1 MGKLTGQDIISGY
14 QNEKKKKKLTGLDIL
29 NGYEASKTSGYF
41 QESQGNLGQ
50 TIAGSAT
57 DVTTHGTGGLLD
69 MGETILDALMYAS
82 TYYTP
87 PGQEINLSLA
97 DLQKRQQLNQQF
109 IQQDLYNGQEV
120 AKALISD
127 NVKNLT
133 GIDSETMSVF
143 GDKSDSIAASGGQL
157 LGQIGANIAVPGSGL
172 AMMGASAF
180 GGEVENAFNN
190 GATFEEAGVSGAITA
205 GGEVLSEK
213 LFGFFGAKG
222 MDKIINK
229 TLANKLSNSALRAL
243 GKMGV
248 DALGEGTEEIL
259 SGITSAIGQKLTYM
273 EEKEINE
280 LFTREDALDSFIA
293 AIVLGLFGGGADATK
308 SVVTGKDMVTDLTK
322 NEEAVVEAIVQER
335 MEENKA
341 GLGQVTSDKDA
352 KKQLEKYRE
361 EAREMLKKGEV
372 SVDVIEKALGGD
384 TLTKYNDSV
393 SKLEEYNKLNK
404 IKTSDLTGEQS
415 DRLAELK
422 EQVKAGTLSEDGNLK
437 LKQQLSEQ
445 VSKLTENDQYI
456 RESYNEKAKRSQ
468 AFEADLSQYDE
479 KAQATIQ
486 KAIDSGIL
494 NNTKKTHVFV
504 DLVAKLSADKGVVFD
519 FSNSQRIKESGF
531 AINGKTVNGYVQG
544 NNITLNINSAQALN
558 KVVGHEITHVLE
570 GTDLYNDLQT
580 TLESYLGEAEYKSRL
595 QDVVHRY
602 RKVFEGDTTEKRMQ
616 QYKEELTAD
625 LVGEL
630 IFSDTDFV
638 NRLSVEKPNIFQKL
652 FEEIKYM
659 CKIAAAGSQEAK
671 KLEKVKRAFEKAYRE
686 TKKNSELT
694 VDKEA
699 DIRYNKY
706 SLYEQI
712 VRKKRK
718 TNQNEFWVN
727 DFDNCYKVR
736 IDEDLSYVITDTIP
750 INGNEDYIKEIMR
763 SIKDVNASRKN
774 TSNSDEHSKSYGGIN
789 SGDYAESQGEQ
800 SWSEFIDELL
810 EKFESEGI
818 VRKYNSSQGR
828 SDSEGRKYSV
838 NNETSSNDD
847 VFFDSKTKYSFS
859 GEKALSADHSQLA
872 IAREMDENGENAEVI
887 RQSTGWHRGYDG
899 KWRFEIDD
907 SAMEVDT
914 TGKFSQNP
922 DVRRYQE
929 LFEKAYVYVN
939 ATEEELSELQLL
951 DKALQGVSTEPRTLG
966 DLIKHP
972 KLFEAYP
979 ELGNIAISFDKN
991 VESGKAAFH
1000 PGFNEIVLSSS
1011 DKLNKN
1017 VLKKTL
1023 IHEIQHVIQEM
1034 EGFASGASSQ
1044 YWDRQLHGIF
1054 DSRPQSVREE
1064 EKQLENQWLELIEK
1078 DNQFALD
1085 MEKLLSIKPNIPR
1098 AKVDFDTLQ
1107 KIEEDPIEWQQ
1118 YDAER
1123 KALEKKYGSERV
1135 FDYIQL
1141 KYKMSQARKNGIRDS
1156 RQLYWDTA
1164 GEIEARDTAKRLDY
1178 DGDDRAA
1185 FAPKSKL
1192 ENVDKDNVVFANK
1205 YSLSSDNNLL
1215 HSNKD
1220 IYGKDIE
1227 LITPEQIAPVQEN
1240 AEGVNVSLPENTTP
1254 DLNLPLPDGY
1264 PSKPV
1269 ETVKE
1274 RNATKLRELNHKVE
1288 TDRQLQKETHN
1299 NFNKQIADIQSAMDK
1314 VEELRKDAV
1323 ADFKKKIY
1331 ALQTEYD
1338 AKENKTTKA
1347 ANELR
1352 QKIERLNAKQK
1363 EVDISYENQLLDM
1376 KHKIEDII
1384 VKRNNNDAS
1393 YEKRISD
1400 TETRIKKMN
1409 TKEFKTAEQRMT
1421 KQQEY
1426 RKLMSD
1432 LIGDTAKWIDKKLG
1446 LSYSTKT
1453 LRRNLRDIVRDENG
1467 NPDYAKA
1474 DMIYDELQGKY
1485 NHNEALLNREANEI
1499 KKAFRELKLTK
1510 EEDIYVQ
1517 MLGEYRYNPDTTIL
1531 AEDMTEFFEKNKD
1544 KIDEEKVDKAIESAR
1559 KLYDS
1564 LFSRV
1569 NEVLKE
1575 QGMKELG
1582 YREGY
1587 FPHFTED
1594 EQSWLARL
1602 LNWKTKKN
1610 DIPTDIA
1617 GMTEQ
1622 FNPNRSWQS
1631 FNKHRTGD
1639 STEYSFSKGLDTY
1652 VQGALDWIYHIEDI
1666 QKRRA
1671 FENEIRYRHSEQGVQ
1686 DKVQQVFDNED
1697 YDADEMQAQ
1706 IDAIYAEA
1714 DNPLNNFI
1722 TDFRTGTN
1730 ILAGKKN
1737 SMDRGLEQLTNRHIY
1752 STMTNLSNRVTA
1764 NMVGGS
1770 ISSALTNFIPITQSW
1785 GEVSPISSL
1794 KAMKDTIR
1802 SAIQD
1807 DGIVDKSDFL
1817 TNRLRKNDNL
1827 YKNGWDKAAEKV
1839 GIMMEIADGF
1849 TSQTVWRS
1857 KYLENIASGMSESAA
1872 IKNADQFAENV
1883 IAGRSRGNMPTIFDA
1898 KNPLFK
1904 VFTAFQL
1911 EVNNQYQYMFEDLPK
1926 DIKNKTTGNMI
1937 KAYGTM
1943 FLGAYFYNAAYS
1955 AMTGRD
1961 VAFDPIG
1968 MLEELLKDLGWFGED
1983 EEEEPVDAL
1992 LGLMDSVIGQTPFV
2006 SGLWGGG
2013 RIPLASAL
2021 PYEGIKELFT
2031 ELPADIAAGD
2041 TANIINEMTNPLYY
2055 LLSPVGGGGQIR
2067 KTIQGLSMFTPDKE
2081 VKGSYTTGGR
2091 LRYEVEQ
2098 TPLSM
2103 LQAALFGQWANENA
2117 VDYIDK
2123 GRTPLT
2129 PSQLEEF
2136 TEADMPM
2143 KDYWKYRDGLKG
2155 IEKNKD
2161 KADYIANLDLSTKQ
2175 KNILINNVYDRDT
2188 PIDLTGYENYSNF
2201 EEFDFAMT
2209 EPEKYTLVKPLG
2221 GWDSYQ
2227 EYTEALKG
2235 IEGDKDEDGET
2246 INGSRKKN
2254 LINALNDMDIEYGQK
2269 LLLFKS
2275 KYKAD
2280 DSYNLEIINYL
2291 NEREDITAE
2300 EMRKILEALDFTVDA
2315 NGKITW

>member
-1 MGKLTGQDIISGY
+1 M
-14 QNEKKKKKLTGLDIL
+14 NC
-29 NGYEASKTSGYF
+29 
-41 QESQGNLGQ
+41 
-50 TIAGSAT
+50 TI
-57 DVTTHGTGGLLD
+57 
-69 MGETILDALMYAS
+69 
-82 TYYTP
+82 
-87 PGQEINLSLA
+87 
-97 DLQKRQQLNQQF
+97 
-109 IQQDLYNGQEV
+109 
-120 AKALISD
+120 
-127 NVKNLT
+127 
-133 GIDSETMSVF
+133 
-143 GDKSDSIAASGGQL
+143 
-157 LGQIGANIAVPGSGL
+157 
-172 AMMGASAF
+172 
-180 GGEVENAFNN
+180 
-190 GATFEEAGVSGAITA
+190 
-205 GGEVLSEK
+205 
-213 LFGFFGAKG
+213 
-222 MDKIINK
+222 
-229 TLANKLSNSALRAL
+229 
-243 GKMGV
+243 
-248 DALGEGTEEIL
+248 
-259 SGITSAIGQKLTYM
+259 
-273 EEKEINE
+273 
-280 LFTREDALDSFIA
+280 
-293 AIVLGLFGGGADATK
+293 
-308 SVVTGKDMVTDLTK
+308 
-322 NEEAVVEAIVQER
+322 
-335 MEENKA
+335 
-341 GLGQVTSDKDA
+341 
-352 KKQLEKYRE
+352 
-361 EAREMLKKGEV
+361 
-372 SVDVIEKALGGD
+372 
-384 TLTKYNDSV
+384 SV

-404 IKTSDLTGEQS
+404 IETGKLTGEQS

-494 NNTKKTHVFV
+494 NNTKKTHAFV

-531 AINGKTVNGYVQG
+531 ALNGKTVNGYVQG

-595 QDVVHRY
+595 HDVVHRY

-616 QYKEELTAD
+616 HYKEELTAD

-659 CKIAAAGSQEAK
+659 CKIATAGSQEAK
-671 KLEKVKRAFEKAYRE
+671 KLEEVKRAFEKAYRE
-686 TKKNSELT
+686 SLSKVEQNGERRYSINSKFYEQLDNWDEETIGFSFIVGETSEALQKAGIPKKQIRWDASKIAKLLKKHSGMTMEIVREIPELLENPVIVIDSKKGANSKIVMGELYDSNGKIVTAVLLLTPTSKKGNVLDLVKISSAEGRGHIQSLFTREDGTTVPIRYIDEKRIQSWLNVNRLQLPLHNSNSDSNNIITSSAENTTEKAKLSVSDSQGRELTKKQQEYFKDSKGRDENGTLKPYYHGTARGDRVGYRFDPERATSGPMAFFTDSEEIAGNYARDKQDTSLAYDEQYDSYETQFRVNRNGKNMSVVELWNTLSMSERNAIKEKAKHITMDDDWENVIYNEEVEYGLGNFDVYELNAHRGNALHTLVDSWLTDGNIYGEEQKFLDVLKLVGIEDAEYMDPNKREEKVYAVYLNVTNPLRTEELDQQFVDELHEWLDNEDLSVYQKESSGADMWDKNSIDPYEWLDRLQDDVNNGT
-694 VDKEA
+694 THAWTSIPDAITGFLKEKGYDGIFDTGGKGGGA
-699 DIRYNKY
+699 GHQVVIPFYSNQIKDVTNQNPTLENEDIRY
-706 SLYEQI
+706 SL
-712 VRKKRK
+712 
-718 TNQNEFWVN
+718 
-727 DFDNCYKVR
+727 
-736 IDEDLSYVITDTIP
+736 
-750 INGNEDYIKEIMR
+750 
-763 SIKDVNASRKN
+763 
-774 TSNSDEHSKSYGGIN
+774 
-789 SGDYAESQGEQ
+789 
-800 SWSEFIDELL
+800 
-810 EKFESEGI
+810 
-818 VRKYNSSQGR
+818 
-828 SDSEGRKYSV
+828 
-838 NNETSSNDD
+838 
-847 VFFDSKTKYSFS
+847 
-859 GEKALSADHSQLA
+859 
-872 IAREMDENGENAEVI
+872 GENNNTI
-887 RQSTGWHRGYDG
+887 ST
-899 KWRFEIDD
+899 KN
-907 SAMEVDT
+907 DT
-914 TGKFSQNP
+914 
-922 DVRRYQE
+922 
-929 LFEKAYVYVN
+929 
-939 ATEEELSELQLL
+939 
-951 DKALQGVSTEPRTLG
+951 
-966 DLIKHP
+966 
-972 KLFEAYP
+972 
-979 ELGNIAISFDKN
+979 
-991 VESGKAAFH
+991 
-1000 PGFNEIVLSSS
+1000 
-1011 DKLNKN
+1011 
-1017 VLKKTL
+1017 
-1023 IHEIQHVIQEM
+1023 
-1034 EGFASGASSQ
+1034 
-1044 YWDRQLHGIF
+1044 
-1054 DSRPQSVREE
+1054 
-1064 EKQLENQWLELIEK
+1064 
-1078 DNQFALD
+1078 
-1085 MEKLLSIKPNIPR
+1085 
-1098 AKVDFDTLQ
+1098 
-1107 KIEEDPIEWQQ
+1107 
-1118 YDAER
+1118 
-1123 KALEKKYGSERV
+1123 
-1135 FDYIQL
+1135 
-1141 KYKMSQARKNGIRDS
+1141 
-1156 RQLYWDTA
+1156 
-1164 GEIEARDTAKRLDY
+1164 
-1178 DGDDRAA
+1178 
-1185 FAPKSKL
+1185 
-1192 ENVDKDNVVFANK
+1192 
-1205 YSLSSDNNLL
+1205 
-1215 HSNKD
+1215 
-1220 IYGKDIE
+1220 YGKDIE
-1227 LITPEQIAPVQEN
+1227 LITPDKIAPVQESI
-1240 AEGVNVSLPENTTP
+1240 EEVNTPLPENTTP

-1323 ADFKKKIY
+1323 ADFKKKTY

-1347 ANELR
+1347 ANELL

-1400 TETRIKKMN
+1400 TEIRIKKMN

-1499 KKAFRELKLTK
+1499 KKAFRELELTK

-1639 STEYSFSKGLDTY
+1639 STDYSFSKGLDTY

-1671 FENEIRYRHSEQGVQ
+1671 FENEIRYRHSKQGVQ

-1807 DGIVDKSDFL
+1807 DGMVDKSDFL

-1983 EEEEPVDAL
+1983 EEEEPVAAL
-1992 LGLMDSVIGQTPFV
+1992 LGLMDSAMGQTPFL

-2021 PYEGIKELFT
+2021 PYEGIKELLT

-2098 TPLSM
+2098 TPLST

-2136 TEADMPM
+2136 TEVDMPM

-2188 PIDLTGYENYSNF
+2188 PIDLTGYENYGNF

-2235 IEGDKDEDGET
+2235 IEGDKDENGET

-2275 KYKAD
+2275 EYKAD